1 MREKNLLLCGRNI
14 LKIEH
19 NIFCAG
25 EKKGINMSNNYG
37 LKLSGYDYLGKQEQ
51 EGIRYAWKYSNKPY
65 LVESAA
71 FQQKSKA
78 PICRADMEICGYTT
92 SVNLGC
98 ILRPIGLSCR
108 FCRTGNKLPFGGIL
122 TAKDIAKQNI
132 LMVLMDMASDNIR
145 RKNNAREFAYMGQG
159 EPGYS
164 YPQIRKAI
172 NLTNFVMDYLGQ
184 KVHRHL
190 ISTSGIIEMIDA
202 YKNDLK
208 NNYYT
213 SRVTMHYSLHAFAN
227 REQIM
232 PIEKLY
238 PCKDVLNSLY
248 HIRELSG
255 EKPCIGIIMFKNYR
269 DSKNTDINF
278 TNNIITL
285 EEIAQNLDP
294 ERVRISLCEFNNTD
308 IGYSEKISKKEW
320 EIYLNLFKERGFE
333 VKFFSSVG
341 REKNSA
347 CGMLGGKEPD
357 IKIDEIVEKIEC
369 EAENLINKCMDRVP

>member
-1 MREKNLLLCGRNI
+1 MNLLLCGRNI

-19 NIFCAG
+19 NIFCSE
-25 EKKGINMSNNYG
+25 EKRGINMSNNYG
-37 LKLSGYDYLGKQEQ
+37 LKLSGYDYLGKQGQ
-51 EGIRYAWKYSNKPY
+51 EGIRYAWKYANKPY
-65 LVESAA
+65 LVESAS
-71 FQQKSKA
+71 FQQKSKI
-78 PICRADMEICGYTT
+78 PICNTDMEICGYTT
-92 SVNLGC
+92 SVNSGC

-108 FCRTGNKLPFGGIL
+108 FCCTGNKLPFGGIL
-122 TAKDIAKQNI
+122 TAKDIAKQNV

-172 NLTNFVMDYLGQ
+172 NLTNLAMDCLGQ

-202 YKNDLK
+202 YKDDLR
-208 NNYYT
+208 NNYFT

-238 PCKDVLNSLY
+238 PCKDVLNSLN

-255 EKPCIGIIMFKNYR
+255 EKPCIGIIMFKSYR
-269 DSKNTDINF
+269 DSKNTDMNF
-278 TNNIITL
+278 TNNIFTM

-308 IGYSEKISKKEW
+308 IGYGEKLTKKEW
-320 EIYLNLFKERGFE
+320 EIYIKLFKEKGFE
-333 VKFFSSVG
+333 VKFFSSFG
-341 REKNSA
+341 HDKNSA

-357 IKIDEIVEKIEC
+357 IKIDEIAEKIEC
-369 EAENLINKCMDRVP
+369 EAENLINKCMDRVS